1 MTRRN
6 RKTSWY
12 GNILKCAWHCPER
25 KCDIF
30 CFSFSPI
37 LKSIVFLCI
46 FAYSEAQH
54 FAVLLSLVFCVV
66 FFCFVC
72 LRSVS
77 CVPSVASVFGLS
89 ILYLFGSI
97 CITMIN
103 RITTGTKYQQNT
115 FPLRSWSHGNW
126 IYYLCNQFLTFTKV
140 MSSNPVHGEVHSIQ
154 HYVIMFVSD
163 LRQIGDFLRVPPPIK
178 LTVMI

>member
-1 MTRRN
+1 
-6 RKTSWY
+6 
-12 GNILKCAWHCPER
+12 
-25 KCDIF
+25 
-30 CFSFSPI
+30 
-37 LKSIVFLCI
+37 
-46 FAYSEAQH
+46 
-54 FAVLLSLVFCVV
+54 
-66 FFCFVC
+66 
-72 LRSVS
+72 VS

-115 FPLRSWSHGNW
+115 FPLWSWSHGNW

-154 HYVIMFVSD
+154 HYVLMFVSD